1 MPFVSLCEGTR
12 TVSLVTERRP
22 LATDEVTAL
31 VDDNQRQELRLILND
46 QHPADLAE
54 WMSNLEEP
62 YKLFCFRLLDL
73 DNASAVLA
81 ELTLPNQ
88 RKLLSALGDL
98 GVVPL
103 ISRMSPD
110 DAVDLLAELPR
121 EKARTIIG
129 QMTDIEA
136 ADDIYE
142 LLGFK
147 VDTAGGIMSTDYL
160 ALDSK
165 MTAGE
170 ALERLRQQYA
180 DLEEDIY
187 DIYVVDERNRLVGSM
202 TIKDLLT
209 ADPST
214 SVTEFMEENVVKV
227 NTATDQEEAAEKV
240 ERYDLLTLP
249 VVDESGKLRG
259 IITADDIIDVLREE
273 ADEDILQSSG
283 IATVGPESSEVLAQ
297 SITHAF
303 SARLPWLIAT
313 LIIETGS
320 ASVITHFDYVIQQTV
335 AAASFMPL
343 LSGVTGS
350 VATQSTCIVIRA
362 SSKSTDVDMRMVWRN
377 IWHELRVGMMLG
389 LCCGFLTGAMS
400 FFMHQNQHNLGLIV
414 GVSLFATMSVG
425 VLIGTLMPMLFQKVG
440 VDPAH
445 ASGPFITSIL
455 DVCTMSIYLTVVHTF
470 LIHII

>member
-1 MPFVSLCEGTR
+1 
-12 TVSLVTERRP
+12 VSLVTERRL
-22 LATDEVTAL
+22 LATDQVTAL

-54 WMSNLEEP
+54 WLNNLEEP
-62 YKLFCFRLLDL
+62 YQLFCFRLLDL
-73 DNASAVLA
+73 DNASAVLS
-81 ELTLPNQ
+81 ELSLPVQ
-88 RKLLSALGDL
+88 RKLLAALGDL

-103 ISRMSPD
+103 ISRMSAD

-129 QMTDIEA
+129 QMTDSEA

-147 VDTAGGIMSTDYL
+147 EDTAGGIMSTDYL

-165 MTAGE
+165 MTAAE

-180 DLEEDIY
+180 DIEEDIY
-187 DIYVVDERNRLVGSM
+187 DVYVVDENEKLLGSM
-202 TIKDLLT
+202 TIKDLIT
-209 ADPST
+209 ASPST
-214 SVTEFMEENVVKV
+214 LITAIMDENVVKV

-259 IITADDIIDVLREE
+259 VITADDIMDVLREE

-283 IATVGPESSEVLAQ
+283 IAASGPESSEVLAQ
-297 SITHAF
+297 SVRHAF
-303 SARLPWLIAT
+303 SARLPWLLAT
-313 LIIETGS
+313 LVIETGS
-320 ASVITHFDYVIQQTV
+320 ASVITHFDHVIQQTV

-362 SSKSTDVDMRMVWRN
+362 SSKSTEVDMRAVLRN
-377 IWHELRVGMMLG
+377 VWHELRVGMLLG
-389 LCCGFLTGAMS
+389 LCCGLLTGGMS
-400 FFMHQNQHNLGLIV
+400 FLLHQSQHNLGIV
-414 GVSLFATMSVG
+414 VGLSLFATMSVG
-425 VLIGTLMPMLFQKVG
+425 VMIGTLMPMLFQKLG

-455 DVCTMSIYLTVVHTF
+455 DVCTMSIYLTIVHTF
-470 LIHII
+470 LLHIV

>member
-1 MPFVSLCEGTR
+1 M
-12 TVSLVTERRP
+12 TERRP
-22 LATDEVTAL
+22 LATEQVTAL

-54 WMSNLEEP
+54 WLDNLEEP
-62 YKLFCFRLLDL
+62 YQLFCFRLLDL
-73 DNASAVLA
+73 DNASAVLS
-81 ELTLPNQ
+81 ELSLPIQ
-88 RKLLSALGDL
+88 RKLLAALGDL

-103 ISRMSPD
+103 ISRMPAD

-147 VDTAGGIMSTDYL
+147 EDTAGGIMSTDYL

-165 MTAGE
+165 MTAAE
-170 ALERLRQQYA
+170 ALERLRQQYE

-187 DIYVVDERNRLVGSM
+187 DVYVVDEQERLLGSM
-202 TIKDLLT
+202 TIKDLIT
-209 ADPST
+209 AAPST
-214 SVTEFMEENVVKV
+214 LVTELMDDNVVKV

-259 IITADDIIDVLREE
+259 VITADDIMDVLREE

-283 IATVGPESSEVLAQ
+283 IAAVGPESTEVLTQ
-297 SITHAF
+297 SIRHAF
-303 SARLPWLIAT
+303 SARLPWLLAT
-313 LIIETGS
+313 LLIETGS
-320 ASVITHFDYVIQQTV
+320 ASVITHFDHVIQQTV

-350 VATQSTCIVIRA
+350 VATQSTCLVIRA
-362 SSKSTDVDMRMVWRN
+362 SSKNSEIDMRAVFRN
-377 IWHELRVGMMLG
+377 IWHELRVGMLLG
-389 LCCGFLTGAMS
+389 LCCGLLTGGMS
-400 FFMHQNQHNLGLIV
+400 FLLHQSQHNLGLVV
-414 GVSLFATMSVG
+414 GLSLFATMSVG
-425 VLIGTLMPMLFQKVG
+425 VMIGTLMPMLFQKLG

-455 DVCTMSIYLTVVHTF
+455 DVCTMSIYLTIVHAF
-470 LIHII
+470 LLHIV

>member
-1 MPFVSLCEGTR
+1 M
-12 TVSLVTERRP
+12 TERRP
-22 LATDEVTAL
+22 LATDQVTAL

-54 WMSNLEEP
+54 WLDNLEEP
-62 YKLFCFRLLDL
+62 YQLFCFRLLDL
-73 DNASAVLA
+73 DNASAVLS
-81 ELTLPNQ
+81 ELSLPIQ
-88 RKLLSALGDL
+88 RKLLAALGDL

-103 ISRMSPD
+103 ISRMPAD

-129 QMTDIEA
+129 QMTDSEA

-147 VDTAGGIMSTDYL
+147 EDTAGGIMSTDYL

-165 MTAGE
+165 MTAAE
-170 ALERLRQQYA
+170 ALERLRQQYE

-187 DIYVVDERNRLVGSM
+187 DVYVVDEQERLVGSM
-202 TIKDLLT
+202 TIKDLIT
-209 ADPST
+209 AAPST
-214 SVTEFMEENVVKV
+214 LITEIMDDNVVKV

-240 ERYDLLTLP
+240 ERYDLITLP

-259 IITADDIIDVLREE
+259 VITADDIMDVLREE

-283 IATVGPESSEVLAQ
+283 IAAVGPESTEVLTQ
-297 SITHAF
+297 SIRHAF
-303 SARLPWLIAT
+303 SARLPWLLAT
-313 LIIETGS
+313 LLIETGS
-320 ASVITHFDYVIQQTV
+320 ASVITHFDHVIQQTV

-350 VATQSTCIVIRA
+350 VATQSTCLVIRA
-362 SSKSTDVDMRMVWRN
+362 SSKNSEIDMRAVIRN
-377 IWHELRVGMMLG
+377 VWHELRVGMLLG
-389 LCCGFLTGAMS
+389 LCCGLLTGGMS
-400 FFMHQNQHNLGLIV
+400 FLLHQSQHNLGLVV
-414 GVSLFATMSVG
+414 GLSLFATMSVG
-425 VLIGTLMPMLFQKVG
+425 VMIGTLMPMLFQKLG

-455 DVCTMSIYLTVVHTF
+455 DVCTMSIYLTIVHTF
-470 LIHII
+470 LLHIV